1 MDQNI
6 IEMPLAEVSDASFT
20 WTIPDYSIEKDY
32 SQIFEWFN
40 GTTM

>member
-1 MDQNI
+1 MDQTS
-6 IEMPLAEVSDASFT
+6 IEMTLAVVSDASFT

-32 SQIFEWFN
+32 SQIFEWN